1 MRYDTPIFF
10 QTLVKGEYDPTTGN
24 YEEVSPVE
32 AKKFANVTDSGTE
45 MLQLVYGKLKQGSL
59 TIRLQ
64 RPYTEAFDRIRI
76 GDKIFKADM
85 VRRNKVFVVSEV
97 Q

>member
-10 QTLVKGEYDPTTGN
+10 ETLENGEYDPTTGN
-24 YEEVSPVE
+24 YEEASPVE
-32 AKKFANVTDSGTE
+32 VKKFANVTDSGTE

-64 RPYTEAFDRIRI
+64 RPYTEPFDRIRI
-76 GDKIFKADM
+76 GEKKYQADM
-85 VRRNKVFVVSEV
+85 VRGNKVFVVSEV